1 MTYQKPQV
9 ISLTLNEVE
18 KANVNAFA
26 QDTLGGHGGSCQC
39 QCQCQC
45 QGQ

>member
-1 MTYQKPQV
+1 MKYQKPRV
-9 ISLTLNEVE
+9 ISLTLSEVE

-26 QDTLGGHGGSCQC
+26 QVIEPGGGGCQC